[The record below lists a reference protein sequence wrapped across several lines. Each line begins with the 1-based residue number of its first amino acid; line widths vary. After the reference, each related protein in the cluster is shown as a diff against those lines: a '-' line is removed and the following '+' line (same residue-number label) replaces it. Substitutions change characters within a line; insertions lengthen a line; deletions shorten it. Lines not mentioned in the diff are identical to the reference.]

1 MRRCYWLHKLDK
13 KIAEETRWSHQGIS
27 ARRKRNQGR
36 LRELQVLRSQRA
48 RQAPSQMREMS
59 MGKVKAETGGQVVL
73 EARDISLS
81 VGSPEQHS
89 RQLVS
94 HFNLKIMRGDRL
106 GLVGPNGVGKSLWS
120 KPCWENNPRTRAM
133 SNQVTV

>member
-1 MRRCYWLHKLDK
+1 
-13 KIAEETRWSHQGIS
+13 
-27 ARRKRNQGR
+27 
-36 LRELQVLRSQRA
+36 
-48 RQAPSQMREMS
+48 

-81 VGSPEQHS
+81 VGAPEQHS

-94 HFNLKIMRGDRL
+94 HFNLKILRGDRL
-106 GLVGPNGVGKSLWS
+106 GLVGPNGAGKSTLV
-120 KPCWENNPRTRAM
+120 KTLLGEQPRTRAM